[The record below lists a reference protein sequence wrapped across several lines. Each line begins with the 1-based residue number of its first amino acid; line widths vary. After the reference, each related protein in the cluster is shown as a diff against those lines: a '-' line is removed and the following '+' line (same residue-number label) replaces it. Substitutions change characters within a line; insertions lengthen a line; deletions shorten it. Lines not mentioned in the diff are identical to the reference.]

1 MGVGDLRNL
10 RGCGSVGCNF
20 IAWLLDIS
28 YTVLGVILDLGCYSI
43 GGSCAPVL
51 ELEFRNCF

>member
-20 IAWLLDIS
+20 IALLLDIS

-43 GGSCAPVL
+43 DLLPIYIWDAI
-51 ELEFRNCF
+51 R